1 MDQCY
6 VWKCMTLW
14 MPEVALLWLKRVGAE
29 FVAKNSYAL
38 DLCERLQLPLFRKR
52 ARFVR
57 GPVPRPSQA

>member
-1 MDQCY
+1 
-6 VWKCMTLW
+6 MTLW